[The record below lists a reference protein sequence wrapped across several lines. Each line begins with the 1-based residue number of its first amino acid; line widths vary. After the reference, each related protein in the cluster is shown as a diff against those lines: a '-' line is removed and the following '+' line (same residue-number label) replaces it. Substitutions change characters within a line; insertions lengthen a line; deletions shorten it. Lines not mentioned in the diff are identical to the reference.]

1 MARCEITSFS
11 IGQLALITN
20 KSNKTPMP
28 ATPDVI
34 SGYTVT
40 ECALVK
46 EMLSPHEFTFTL
58 RRDTIKKSD
67 EFRRYDI
74 VSNILGQKVKCEV
87 TAKPDANT
95 TSKLVFNGVID
106 KVSMKGLNLI
116 CVAHSPDADLQ
127 GTPRCRCFT
136 NVKLEDVVKA
146 VIPNTL
152 PKKINIHSY
161 AKNVVF
167 PYIVQYNESDYDFLV
182 RLAKRFGSF
191 MYFNNNLVF
200 GRIPTL
206 PNQSIFQRDIKNYC
220 YSASYEL
227 QTSDPNFK
235 FEAYHYEDDLELKT
249 TGTEYSTFSPEKLV
263 KKATDNST
271 PFEANPDYCID
282 DPHSHPNDSEF
293 WEDDHS
299 VITMCGDLSNLATC
313 TFTTYL
319 VNLDVG
325 NVVTI
330 NDNGPMLITSLNL
343 TWDCDGTL
351 SNEVTAKL
359 LPHDNMDS
367 DDVYPPYIDFNAY
380 PKSSAQRAVV
390 INNVDPKKMGR
401 VQVQFVWQKVTSDDE
416 KKKLPW
422 LRIAQ
427 PYGGNQ
433 KGCYI
438 LPEIGEEV
446 MVGFEHDNMEK
457 PFVIGTLYHDS
468 QDDQRKQM
476 PENAWCEVNNDHD
489 PKVNVGNEVKAFRTK
504 KGHTIE
510 FHDVNGDQN
519 YGFIRIYNKNKP
531 NDPNYEIVLSTDPIQ
546 KPNGNQKENY
556 KTTSAKVKDI
566 QARNDIGEDNSY
578 DVGKLRL
585 MVRSYGGDIM
595 LDAGAGDIIMNAA
608 NIRVHATG
616 DVTTL
621 IDQKNVMK
629 VKGEQF
635 VDVKDNSLVVQGKQ
649 DILVKG
655 DHSLEVQKKQ
665 NIVVKGD
672 QTVNVDSNSL
682 EVQKNQNIVVKGE
695 DSEEYQGKVSITA
708 KKEVDIKG
716 ESKVD
721 IKVDQAVKF
730 KAQSLA
736 SQTDQKTEI
745 KASDFAA
752 EATQSAKVKANTG
765 LNLDGG
771 SKADLNASHVNVE
784 GQMTATLKAARAT
797 LDGNTNAVVKGLSVE
812 IDASATGT
820 RKGTWTDM

>member
-1 MARCEITSFS
+1 MS
-11 IGQLALITN
+11 
-20 KSNKTPMP
+20 
-28 ATPDVI
+28 
-34 SGYTVT
+34 YTVT
-40 ECALVK
+40 ECTLVK
-46 EMLSPHEFTFTL
+46 ELLSPHEFTFVL
-58 RRDTIKKSD
+58 RRDTIAKTDDFKHHT
-67 EFRRYDI
+67 I
-74 VSNILGQKVKCEV
+74 VKHILGQKVKCEV
-87 TAKPDANT
+87 TAQQDANI
-95 TSKLVFNGVID
+95 TSDLKFNGVID

-116 CVAHSPDADLQ
+116 CVAHSPDADMQ

-136 NVKLEDVVKA
+136 NKKLEDVINA
-146 VIPNTL
+146 VVPATL
-152 PKKINIHSY
+152 PKKVDIYTY

-182 RLAKRFGSF
+182 RLAKRFGAF
-191 MYFNNNLVF
+191 MYFDGSNLVF
-200 GRIPTL
+200 GRIPSK
-206 PNQSIFQRDIKNYC
+206 PGQSVVYQWDIKYSS

-235 FEAYHYEDDLELKT
+235 FEAYHYEGDLEMKGSGSGYDLFDPK
-249 TGTEYSTFSPEKLV
+249 KLV
-263 KKATDNST
+263 EMATRKSAD
-271 PFEANPDYCID
+271 FEDDVNYCID
-282 DPHSHPNDSEF
+282 DPNSHPKDSLS
-293 WEDDHS
+293 WEDDLS
-299 VITMCGDLSNLATC
+299 TTAMGSDLCNMATC

-319 VNLDVG
+319 VNLEVG
-325 NVVTI
+325 DVVTI

-343 TWDCDGTL
+343 TWDCDGAL
-351 SNEVTAKL
+351 SNEVTAKV
-359 LPHDNMDS
+359 LPHDKMNPDH
-367 DDVYPPYIDFNAY
+367 VYPPYMDFNAY

-390 INNVDPKKMGR
+390 VNNVDPKKMGR

-682 EVQKNQNIVVKGE
+682 EVQKKQNIVVKGE

-708 KKEVDIKG
+708 KKDVDIKG

-736 SQTDQKTEI
+736 SQTDQKTEL
-745 KASDFAA
+745 KASDVNVDAS
-752 EATQSAKVKANTG
+752 QSAKLKANTG
-765 LNLDGG
+765 LELDGG
-771 SKADLNASHVNVE
+771 SKADLKASHVNVE